1 MIRRSIPGHGPEPTT
16 AAVCVSIAP
25 MNRTPLGTIVA
36 LATSFALVL
45 AACGGSSSD
54 AIVEGEAQT
63 TTAENNSETETTE
76 PEAGT
81 VTEPVTTEA
90 GAEPVTT
97 EPLTTEPESTEP
109 ESTEPAA
116 VLAVNLFEW
125 VIEAP
130 ELIDGGSVTFE
141 VSNTGTFPHEF
152 AIARGDSYET
162 LPQESNGAVD
172 EAALGADWIGRSER
186 VPPGETIS
194 ISFDLEP
201 GNYVFLCNIA
211 SGPNSHASRGQV
223 LSVTV
228 S

>member
-1 MIRRSIPGHGPEPTT
+1 MT
-16 AAVCVSIAP
+16 
-25 MNRTPLGTIVA
+25 RTPLGTIVA
-36 LATSFALVL
+36 LAASFALVL

-76 PEAGT
+76 PQAGT
-81 VTEPVTTEA
+81 VTEPVTAEA
-90 GAEPVTT
+90 GAEPVT
-97 EPLTTEPESTEP
+97 TEP

-125 VIEAP
+125 VVEAP

-162 LPQESNGAVD
+162 LPQVSNGAVD

-186 VPPGETIS
+186 VPPGETMS

>member
-1 MIRRSIPGHGPEPTT
+1 
-16 AAVCVSIAP
+16 
-25 MNRTPLGTIVA
+25 MNHTPLGTIVA
-36 LATSFALVL
+36 LAASFALVL

-63 TTAENNSETETTE
+63 TTADNNSETETTE
-76 PEAGT
+76 PLDGTVTDPETTEAGANPET
-81 VTEPVTTEA
+81 TEPVTTEPA
-90 GAEPVTT
+90 SV
-97 EPLTTEPESTEP
+97 
-109 ESTEPAA
+109 EPAA

-125 VIEAP
+125 AVEAP
-130 ELIDGGSVTFE
+130 ELMDGGLVTFE

-172 EAALGADWIGRSER
+172 EAALGTDWIGRSDR
-186 VPPGETIS
+186 VSPGETIS
-194 ISFDLEP
+194 ISFDLAP
-201 GNYVFLCNIA
+201 GNYVFLCNIV